1 MEFPYT
7 SEPIPASEE
16 AVYAAFPSYRQHG
29 LAMFGPDRVVYSA
42 DALPIL
48 QKLYQTPL
56 HADDLWL
63 LTPPKCGTT
72 WMSEL
77 AWLVN
82 HDCDFEAAKSY
93 LVPDRA
99 HFLDMPVIYVVRNPK
114 DAVVSFYKML
124 QNNKTLSPEL
134 TVDQYAELYMADRCI
149 STPFFS
155 NVLQAWKQRNHPNM
169 LFVTFEEMKQDLR
182 GVINR
187 VAAHLG
193 KQLTEKQLEQLERH
207 LSFESMKDNQWV
219 NKENLGYRKTDS
231 STEESQA
238 FMRKGQTGD
247 WKNNLSTEVA
257 QKMDVWMEE
266 NLRGTGMELVTELPK
281 KHHVDVIYVVRNPK
295 DAVVSF
301 YKMLQNNKTLSPELT
316 VDQYAELY
324 MAGRCISTPFF
335 SNVLQAWKQR
345 NHPNMLFVT
354 FEEMKQ
360 DLRGV
365 INRVAAHLGKQLTEK
380 QLEQLERHL
389 SFESMK
395 DNQWV
400 NKENLGFRKPD
411 SSTGERRAFM
421 RKGQT
426 GDWKNHLSTE
436 VAQKMD
442 VWMEENLRGTGLE
455 LVAELPQK

>member
-1 MEFPYT
+1 MEFPFT
-7 SEPIPASEE
+7 GEPIPASEE

-63 LTPPKCGTT
+63 LTPPKCGTN

-82 HDCDFEAAKSY
+82 HDCDFQAAQAY
-93 LVPDRA
+93 LTPDRA
-99 HFLDMPVIYVVRNPK
+99 HFLDMPLLVSSSRREAMVAAGNRMVMSITDRPRPWHIQTHLPLNFLPPALLDTCKVISVVRNPK
-114 DAVVSFYKML
+114 DAVVSLYKML
-124 QNNKTLSPEL
+124 QLNDTLSPEL
-134 TVDQYAELYMADRCI
+134 TVDQYAELYMTGRRFGA
-149 STPFFS
+149 PFFS
-155 NVLQAWKQRNHPNM
+155 NVLRAWEQRNHPNM

-182 GVINR
+182 GVI
-187 VAAHLG
+187 
-193 KQLTEKQLEQLERH
+193 K
-207 LSFESMKDNQWV
+207 
-219 NKENLGYRKTDS
+219 
-231 STEESQA
+231 
-238 FMRKGQTGD
+238 
-247 WKNNLSTEVA
+247 
-257 QKMDVWMEE
+257 
-266 NLRGTGMELVTELPK
+266 
-281 KHHVDVIYVVRNPK
+281 
-295 DAVVSF
+295 
-301 YKMLQNNKTLSPELT
+301 
-316 VDQYAELY
+316 
-324 MAGRCISTPFF
+324 
-335 SNVLQAWKQR
+335 
-345 NHPNMLFVT
+345 
-354 FEEMKQ
+354 
-360 DLRGV
+360 
-365 INRVAAHLGKQLTEK
+365 RVAAHLGKQLTEK

-426 GDWKNHLSTE
+426 GDWKNHLSAE

-455 LVAELPQK
+455 LVTQLPQK